1 MDAIPY
7 REEVAKYVEALRK
20 KLRPKLVVLFGSAA
34 KGSFGVGSDVD
45 ILTVSDMLP
54 KNFQERSKLLF
65 LLNDTFAPIEP
76 IGYTSREFKEMVLK
90 GHPTALEAIIN
101 GFTLHEEKE
110 YGEEIRT
117 LFEKVAAT
125 VKKEEFG
132 WIKTAH
138 ESVEK

>member
-1 MDAIPY
+1 M
-7 REEVAKYVEALRK
+7 RK

-34 KGSFGVGSDVD
+34 KGNFGVGSDID
-45 ILTVSDMLP
+45 ILIVSDMLP

-90 GHPTALEAIIN
+90 RHSTALEAITN
-101 GFTLHEEKE
+101 GSMLHEEKE
-110 YGEEIRT
+110 YGEEIRS

-132 WIKTAH
+132 WIKTTH
-138 ESVEK
+138 ESAGK